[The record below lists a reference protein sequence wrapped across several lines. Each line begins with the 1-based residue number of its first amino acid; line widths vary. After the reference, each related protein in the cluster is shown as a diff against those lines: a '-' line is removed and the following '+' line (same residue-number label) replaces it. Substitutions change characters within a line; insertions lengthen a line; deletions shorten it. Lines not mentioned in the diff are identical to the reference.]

1 MYKYL
6 LLIMMGMG
14 IVFLGSNAGQVMGKN
29 IAVYEWEGTVYKD
42 KPTKE
47 ELEKEPWLFGNGKGL
62 YLLRANTA
70 DEGGPVKQGVVK
82 NLTVAGYFGWD
93 EGEDKWERDVRY
105 EWQIYNQ
112 GKNEK
117 IEGANSQK
125 YVWAA
130 PKYNPASEAANT
142 YTITCWAYV
151 KHKEGKEIKEEKEG
165 VSWILWV
172 EKE

>member
-1 MYKYL
+1 MYKYIL
-6 LLIMMGMG
+6 SIMAGVG
-14 IVFLGSNAGQVMGKN
+14 ILFLGSSIKQVIGKN

-42 KPTKE
+42 KPTQE
-47 ELEKEPWLFGNGKGL
+47 ELAKEPWLFGNGKGL

-70 DEGGPVKQGVVK
+70 DEGGPVKPGESR

-93 EGEDKWERDVRY
+93 EGENKWERDVRY

-112 GKNEK
+112 GKSEK
-117 IEGANSQK
+117 IEG
-125 YVWAA
+125 
-130 PKYNPASEAANT
+130 PASEAANT
-142 YTITCWAYV
+142 YTSTCWSYI
-151 KHKEGKEIKEEKEG
+151 KHKEGEEVKEEKED